1 MSATDPTN
9 IPAEQP
15 DVTEDSYV
23 FVEGGLIR
31 RPTVARR
38 HPGRPFSKDITTPLP
53 RTAGPAGPGPL
64 LDRIGPGAAD
74 QMEREL
80 NSLVALDNAEQEAI
94 DAARGAIVHAAQ
106 VLVAALTE
114 KGHSTTKAVEDL
126 VLTVN
131 ALKDVTP

>member
-15 DVTEDSYV
+15 DVHEEQFV
-23 FVEGGLIR
+23 FVESGLIR
-31 RPTVARR
+31 RPTGVHRTAA
-38 HPGRPFSKDITTPLP
+38 LP
-53 RTAGPAGPGPL
+53 RTAGPL

-80 NSLVALDNAEQEAI
+80 SSLVALDNAEQEAI